1 VAILSGFAPWIVYWI
16 LVGNVPFAAAVLV
29 ALAVAVASF
38 VIGRIRGSAAR
49 TLEIGAIAT
58 FVVLGVL
65 TFAVSQDFME
75 RWIQPLSSLGIFL
88 VALIGALVGRPF
100 VREFAQVDQAPEVIK
115 SELFG
120 RVTALVTW
128 IWVAAFAGMTVSS
141 AIPPIVQGDAT
152 LLDTRTPL
160 SFLCY
165 WVVPFALLGAAV
177 LAGRVLTERMV
188 AEATSPHTVRRS
200 TFVAFK
206 ELEIDQ
212 LYYLARE
219 RAEREAGPDLES
231 YDVKL
236 GGQGVPL
243 TGDESRESWPMT
255 YKLRER
261 RVKH

>member
-1 VAILSGFAPWIVYWI
+1 MAILSGFAPWIVYWI
-16 LVGNVPFAAAVLV
+16 LVGNVPFPAAVLV

-38 VIGRIRGSAAR
+38 VIGRVRGARAR

-58 FVVLGVL
+58 FVVLAVL
-65 TFAVSQDFME
+65 TLTTSQAFME
-75 RWIQPLSSLGIFL
+75 RWIQPLSAAGILL
-88 VALIGALVGRPF
+88 VALIGVLAGRPF
-100 VREFAQVDQAPEVIK
+100 VREFAEADQSPEVIK

-120 RVTALVTW
+120 RITTLVTW
-128 IWVAAFAGMTVSS
+128 IWVAAFAAMTVSA
-141 AIPPIVQGDAT
+141 AIPPIVYGDAT
-152 LLDTRTPL
+152 ILDTRTPL
-160 SFLCY
+160 SFVCY
-165 WVVPFALLGAAV
+165 WVLPFAFLGAAV

-188 AEATSPHTVRRS
+188 AEATSPHTVRKS

-219 RAEREAGPDLES
+219 RAEREAGPDLEA

-236 GGQGVPL
+236 GSQGVPL
-243 TGDESRESWPMT
+243 TGDESRESWPMS

-261 RVKH
+261 RIKH

>member
-1 VAILSGFAPWIVYWI
+1 MAILSGFAPWIVYWI
-16 LVGNVPFAAAVLV
+16 LVGNVPFTAAVLV
-29 ALAVAVASF
+29 ALAVAVSAY
-38 VIGRIRGSAAR
+38 VVGRVRGAAGR

-58 FVVLGVL
+58 FAVL
-65 TFAVSQDFME
+65 TVLTVTVSQDFLE

-88 VALIGALVGRPF
+88 VALIGVLVGRPF
-100 VREFAQVDQAPEVIK
+100 VREFAAADQSPEVIK

-120 RVTALVTW
+120 TITSRVTW
-128 IWVAAFAGMTVSS
+128 IWVGAFAGMTMSS

-165 WVVPFALLGAAV
+165 WVLPFALLGGAV

-206 ELEIDQ
+206 DLEIDQ

-219 RAEREAGPDLES
+219 RAEREAGPDLEA

-236 GGQGVPL
+236 GSQGVPL
-243 TGDESRESWPMT
+243 TGDESRESWPMS

-261 RVKH
+261 RIKH

>member
-1 VAILSGFAPWIVYWI
+1 MSILSGFAPWIVYWV
-16 LVGNVPFAAAVLV
+16 LVGNVPFSVAVLV
-29 ALAVAVASF
+29 ALAVAVATYT
-38 VIGRIRGSAAR
+38 IGRARGGAGR

-58 FVVLGVL
+58 FAALAVL
-65 TFAVSQDFME
+65 TFTLDQEFME
-75 RWIQPLSSLGIFL
+75 RWIQPLSGLGIFL
-88 VALIGALVGRPF
+88 VALIGVLAGRPF
-100 VREFAQVDQAPEVIK
+100 VREFAEADQSPEVIK

-120 RVTALVTW
+120 RITTQVTW
-128 IWVAAFAGMTVSS
+128 IWVAAFAGMTVSA
-141 AIPPIVQGDAT
+141 AIPPIVQGDASI
-152 LLDTRTPL
+152 LDTRTPL
-160 SFLCY
+160 SFICY
-165 WVVPFALLGAAV
+165 WVVPFVLLGVAV

-219 RAEREAGPDLES
+219 RAEREAGPDLEV

-236 GGQGVPL
+236 GSQGVPL
-243 TGDESRESWPMT
+243 TGDESRESWPMN